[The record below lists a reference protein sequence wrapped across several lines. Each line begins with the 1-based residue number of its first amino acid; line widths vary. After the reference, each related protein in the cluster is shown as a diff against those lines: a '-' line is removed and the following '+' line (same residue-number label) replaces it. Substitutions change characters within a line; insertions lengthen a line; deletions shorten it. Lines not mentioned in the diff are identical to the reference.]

1 MYEEAMQNFARE
13 LSDVLDKLHGK
24 RTGFTLIT
32 FDYDDPNNASSY
44 ISNANRKDMITALE
58 ELVEVLKNDQDMP
71 SSFGEMIQ

>member
-24 RTGFTLIT
+24 RTRFTLIT

-44 ISNANRKDMITALE
+44 ISNANREDMITALE
-58 ELVEVLKNDQDMP
+58 ELVKVLKNDQDMP
-71 SSFGEMIQ
+71 SSFGETIQ